1 MTPAYSE
8 ISFLKLVLADYLQV
22 LELHLFA
29 ILQTWKTLIP
39 GRGWDGGEKS
49 ILMPGIRI
57 ADSVNRA
64 RKQLVLQPKCHHL
77 LVRCGLYISTHYER
91 LDHDLL

>member
-39 GRGWDGGEKS
+39 GRGWDSGEKS
-49 ILMPGIRI
+49 NLTPGIRI
-57 ADSVNRA
+57 VDGVNRPGM
-64 RKQLVLQPKCHHL
+64 RP
-77 LVRCGLYISTHYER
+77 GLY
-91 LDHDLL
+91 LKFDHVTSQCDIFLYIMTSDTLMSDL